1 MNLARHI
8 SVLWRFR
15 AVVGL
20 GLLLGVVMAF
30 LAAFQIPSMERR
42 GGETWSAESS
52 IFVTQTGFPWG
63 RVTLGD
69 TSAPGMPSAQTD
81 SQDGSDTQ
89 YADPARF
96 SNLALLYANL
106 AQSDEVRG
114 KLPGN
119 PSREQIEPRVLD
131 ATGGGV
137 SFLPIIKLTVTESS
151 AAGAVKLNQAA
162 IDAMQDY
169 LQRNQSQS
177 DTPADQRVR
186 LEVINEPAG
195 AALVSGRSLTIP
207 FVAFLLCLLGAVAVA
222 HILENLRPRG
232 AALAVVPSEF
242 AALPHLDDDE
252 EYAAPAGHAERRNG
266 HAVRYDAPH
275 PSPESR

>member
-20 GLLLGVVMAF
+20 GLLLGIVMAF

-69 TSAPGMPSAQTD
+69 TTAPGMPSAQTD

-151 AAGAVKLNQAA
+151 AAGAVKLNRAA

-186 LEVINEPAG
+186 LEVINEPGG
-195 AALVSGRSLTIP
+195 AVLVSGRSLTIP

-232 AALAVVPSEF
+232 PVLAAVPSEF
-242 AALPHLDDDE
+242 AALPHLDDE
-252 EYAAPAGHAERRNG
+252 EYATPADRRNG
-266 HAVRYDAPH
+266 HAARYDAPH
-275 PSPESR
+275 PSHESR